1 MNINFFRMLLM
12 TFLAVVGLAAC
23 SDDDEPKDSVK
34 EIRMLVSA
42 ETGVTYAW
50 GDDMKENPI
59 ECLLVKTE
67 GDSEEWQY
75 LGFEQIKGFTYERG
89 HEYYLSVKR
98 TILANPPA
106 DAFDRRYELI
116 RVLQDRLVADPE
128 IPIDKEIK
136 TEADIEYYDL
146 CPFEKYGVA
155 STIVVDDEGKING
168 KVEYDNV
175 SPLPSYDKARIWLVN
190 ILDHKDPNWVKFHS
204 VPYQAT
210 YSYVISPFTDKIR
223 LVRNES
229 SGPMFKNVVPEDEF
243 TRIRSMKYRTSLGYI
258 RPFCESRSPNLVVFG
273 YGIELGQIK
282 SYNSC
287 FHCISLFKISRY
299 HLIHNEVKRDTFGI
313 LIIIPGLLFPSISV

>member
-1 MNINFFRMLLM
+1 MKNRNFLRMLLM
-12 TFLAVVGLAAC
+12 SFFAVAGLTAC
-23 SDDDEPKDSVK
+23 SDDDAPKDSVK

-42 ETGVTYAW
+42 ATGVTYAW

-67 GDSEEWQY
+67 GDSEEWQN

-106 DAFDRRYELI
+106 DASDRTYELI
-116 RVLQDRLVADPE
+116 RVLEDRLVADPE

-146 CPFEKYGVA
+146 CPFEKYA
-155 STIVVDDEGKING
+155 ISKEFIVDKDGKILYG
-168 KVEYDNV
+168 DG
-175 SPLPSYDKARIWLVN
+175 SSLPSYEHARIWLEKV
-190 ILDHKDPNWVKFHS
+190 LDMEDPNWVKFQTA
-204 VPYQAT
+204 PYQAY
-210 YSYVISPFTDKIR
+210 YSFVLSPFSDNIR

-243 TRIRSMKYRTSLGYI
+243 TRITQSMNSGEEVRYALILANVYKKGLQKVEFT
-258 RPFCESRSPNLVVFG
+258 
-273 YGIELGQIK
+273 IK
-282 SYNSC
+282 
-287 FHCISLFKISRY
+287 KQ
-299 HLIHNEVKRDTFGI
+299 
-313 LIIIPGLLFPSISV
+313 

>member
-12 TFLAVVGLAAC
+12 TFLAVAGLAAC
-23 SDDDEPKDSVK
+23 NDDDEPKDSVK

-42 ETGVTYAW
+42 ETGVMYAW

-67 GDSEEWQY
+67 GDSEEWQN

-106 DAFDRRYELI
+106 DASDRTYELI
-116 RVLQDRLVADPE
+116 RVLEDRLVADPE

-146 CPFEKYGVA
+146 CPFEKYA
-155 STIVVDDEGKING
+155 ISKEFIVDKDGKILYG
-168 KVEYDNV
+168 DG
-175 SPLPSYDKARIWLVN
+175 SSLPSYEHARIWLEKV
-190 ILDHKDPNWVKFHS
+190 LDMEDPNWVKFQTA
-204 VPYQAT
+204 PYQAY
-210 YSYVISPFTDKIR
+210 YSFVLSPFSDNIR

-243 TRIRSMKYRTSLGYI
+243 TRITQSMNSGEEVRYALILANVYKKGLQKVEFT
-258 RPFCESRSPNLVVFG
+258 
-273 YGIELGQIK
+273 IK
-282 SYNSC
+282 
-287 FHCISLFKISRY
+287 KQ
-299 HLIHNEVKRDTFGI
+299 
-313 LIIIPGLLFPSISV
+313 

>member
-1 MNINFFRMLLM
+1 MLLM
-12 TFLAVVGLAAC
+12 AFLAVVGLTAC
-23 SDDDEPKDSVK
+23 SDDDGPKDSAK

-42 ETGVTYAW
+42 ETGVMYAW

-67 GDSEEWQY
+67 GDSEEWQN

-106 DAFDRRYELI
+106 DASDRTYELI
-116 RVLQDRLVADPE
+116 RVLEDRLVADPE

-146 CPFEKYGVA
+146 CPFEKYA
-155 STIVVDDEGKING
+155 ISKEFIVDKDGKILYG
-168 KVEYDNV
+168 DG
-175 SPLPSYDKARIWLVN
+175 SSLPSYEHARIWLEKV
-190 ILDHKDPNWVKFHS
+190 LDMEDPNWVKFQTA
-204 VPYQAT
+204 PYQAY
-210 YSYVISPFTDKIR
+210 YSFVLSPFSDNIR

-243 TRIRSMKYRTSLGYI
+243 TRITQSMNSGEEVRYALILANVYKKGLQKVEFT
-258 RPFCESRSPNLVVFG
+258 
-273 YGIELGQIK
+273 IK
-282 SYNSC
+282 KLSYMT
-287 FHCISLFKISRY
+287 KI
-299 HLIHNEVKRDTFGI
+299 
-313 LIIIPGLLFPSISV
+313 

>member
-1 MNINFFRMLLM
+1 MLLM
-12 TFLAVVGLAAC
+12 TFLAVAGLAAC

-67 GDSEEWQY
+67 GDSEEWQD
-75 LGFEQIKGFTYERG
+75 LGFKQIKGFTYERG

-106 DAFDRRYELI
+106 DASDRRYELI
-116 RVLQDRLVADPE
+116 RVLQDRLVADHE

-155 STIVVDDEGKING
+155 STIVVDDEGKIDG

-243 TRIRSMKYRTSLGYI
+243 TRIRSM
-258 RPFCESRSPNLVVFG
+258 
-273 YGIELGQIK
+273 
-282 SYNSC
+282 NSGEEV
-287 FHCISLFKISRY
+287 RY
-299 HLIHNEVKRDTFGI
+299 ALILANVHKKGLQKVEF
-313 LIIIPGLLFPSISV
+313 IIIKK

>member
-1 MNINFFRMLLM
+1 MLLM
-12 TFLAVVGLAAC
+12 AFFAVAGLTAC
-23 SDDDEPKDSVK
+23 SDDDVPKDSVK

-67 GDSEEWQY
+67 GDSEEWQN

-106 DAFDRRYELI
+106 DASDRTYELI
-116 RVLQDRLVADPE
+116 RILEDRLVADPE

-146 CPFEKYGVA
+146 CPFEKYA
-155 STIVVDDEGKING
+155 INKEFIVDKNGKILYG
-168 KVEYDNV
+168 DG
-175 SPLPSYDKARIWLVN
+175 SSLPSYEHARIWLEKV
-190 ILDHKDPNWVKFHS
+190 LDMEDPNWVKFQT

-210 YSYVISPFTDKIR
+210 YSYVFSPFTDEIR

-229 SGPMFKNVVPEDEF
+229 SGPMFKNVIPEDEF
-243 TRIRSMKYRTSLGYI
+243 TRITQSMPSG
-258 RPFCESRSPNLVVFG
+258 E
-273 YGIELGQIK
+273 EL
-282 SYNSC
+282 
-287 FHCISLFKISRY
+287 RY
-299 HLIHNEVKRDTFGI
+299 ALILANVCKKGLQKLEFTVKKR
-313 LIIIPGLLFPSISV
+313 

>member
-1 MNINFFRMLLM
+1 MKNRNFLGMLLM
-12 TFLAVVGLAAC
+12 AFLAVAGLTAC

-42 ETGVTYAW
+42 ETDVTYAW

-59 ECLLVKTE
+59 ECLLIKTE
-67 GDSEEWQY
+67 GDFEEWQN

-98 TILANPPA
+98 TIFANPPA
-106 DAFDRRYELI
+106 DASDRTYELI
-116 RVLQDRLVADPE
+116 RVLEDRLVADPE

-146 CPFEKYGVA
+146 CPFEKYA
-155 STIVVDDEGKING
+155 ISKEFIVDKDRKILYG
-168 KVEYDNV
+168 DG
-175 SPLPSYDKARIWLVN
+175 SSLPSYEYARIWLENV
-190 ILDHKDPNWVKFHS
+190 LDMEDPNWVKFQT

-210 YSYVISPFTDKIR
+210 YSYVFSPFSDEIR

-243 TRIRSMKYRTSLGYI
+243 THITQSMNSGEEVHYTLILANVYKEGLQKVEFT
-258 RPFCESRSPNLVVFG
+258 
-273 YGIELGQIK
+273 IK
-282 SYNSC
+282 
-287 FHCISLFKISRY
+287 KQ
-299 HLIHNEVKRDTFGI
+299 
-313 LIIIPGLLFPSISV
+313 

>member
-1 MNINFFRMLLM
+1 MLLM
-12 TFLAVVGLAAC
+12 ALLAVAGLTAC
-23 SDDDEPKDSVK
+23 SDDDGPKDSVK

-67 GDSEEWQY
+67 GDSEEWQN

-106 DAFDRRYELI
+106 DASDRTYELI
-116 RVLQDRLVADPE
+116 RVLEDRLVVVPE
-128 IPIDKEIK
+128 LPVDKEIT

-146 CPFEKYGVA
+146 CPFEKYGVGSA
-155 STIVVDDEGKING
+155 IVVDDEGKIDS
-168 KVEYDNV
+168 KLEYDKV

-210 YSYVISPFTDKIR
+210 YSYVLSSFTDKIR

-243 TRIRSMKYRTSLGYI
+243 TRIRSMNSGEK
-258 RPFCESRSPNLVVFG
+258 V
-273 YGIELGQIK
+273 
-282 SYNSC
+282 SYA
-287 FHCISLFKISRY
+287 
-299 HLIHNEVKRDTFGI
+299 LILANVYKKGLQKVEF
-313 LIIIPGLLFPSISV
+313 LIIKK